1 MSLLDNKDKVDLQ
14 RNQNL
19 RKPKDN
25 TITDHFGKNT
35 ARYLSFILDFAP
47 LNIVFSKKTI
57 KNLTRQY

>member
-25 TITDHFGKNT
+25 TITDQFGK
-35 ARYLSFILDFAP
+35 F
-47 LNIVFSKKTI
+47 KKTQQDI
-57 KNLTRQY
+57 

>member
-25 TITDHFGKNT
+25 TITDHFGK
-35 ARYLSFILDFAP
+35 F
-47 LNIVFSKKTI
+47 KKTQQDI
-57 KNLTRQY
+57 